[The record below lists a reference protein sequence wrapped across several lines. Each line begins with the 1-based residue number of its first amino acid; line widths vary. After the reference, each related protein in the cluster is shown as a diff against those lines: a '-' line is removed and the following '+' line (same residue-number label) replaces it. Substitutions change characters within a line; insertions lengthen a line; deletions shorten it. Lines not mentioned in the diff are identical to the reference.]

1 MRLSKVCFDI
11 TSLSTRSRYRGFGTY
26 ALSLARAFSR
36 AFGCAPEREGLDI
49 YLAIGGGLAMRVV
62 PLPDEPPSLE
72 EVAGPGPAT
81 PYTLYYAL
89 KQTVALARLIEAR
102 VDLVHSAEPKGTA
115 FPPGARVVV
124 TCHDLIPT
132 ILGGPY
138 RSPIWPGWASAAVD
152 KLRYRRPDHVI
163 AISEHTQQDVMRVTG
178 VPRERVSVVHHGVDT
193 AVFHPERREG
203 EAEIVRRVAGER
215 PYFLYVGGYDQRKR
229 VPELIDAFARRAGEI
244 DQALVIVGHMTA
256 RNEASLTSVIASS
269 GMKERVLLA
278 GFVPPEHLPALYR
291 RADAHVMPSTYE
303 GFGMTIVEAFAC
315 GCPVIAA
322 DASSIPEIAGGAAL
336 FVPPGDDDALGEA
349 MVRVGSDEALRRSL
363 SARGLERAARFTW
376 ERCAAETL
384 RVYREVLGRTRGRSR
399 Q

>member
-1 MRLSKVCFDI
+1 MPNKVCFDI
-11 TSLSTRSRYRGFGTY
+11 TSLSTGSRYRGIGTY

-36 AFGCAPEREGLDI
+36 LTEREGLDV
-49 YLAIGGGLAMRVV
+49 YLAIGGGLAMRVI

-72 EVAGPGPAT
+72 AIAGAGRPT

-89 KQTVALARLIEAR
+89 KHTVALARLLEAR
-102 VDLVHSAEPKGTA
+102 VDLVHSTEPKGTA

-138 RSPIWPGWASAAVD
+138 RSPLWPAWASAAVD
-152 KLRYRRPDHVI
+152 RVRYRLPDHVI
-163 AISEHTQQDVMRVTG
+163 AISEHTRQDVMRVTG
-178 VPRERVSVVHHGVDT
+178 VSPERVSVVHHGVDA

-203 EAEIVRRVAGER
+203 EAELVRGIAGER
-215 PYFLYVGGYDQRKR
+215 PYFLYVGGFDARKR
-229 VPELIDAFARRAGEI
+229 VPELIEAFGRHAREL
-244 DQALVIVGHMTA
+244 DHALVIVGQMNA
-256 RNEASLTSVIASS
+256 RQAASLKRAIASS
-269 GMKERVLLA
+269 GASGRVVLTD
-278 GFVPPEHLPALYR
+278 FVPPEHLPALYR
-291 RADAHVMPSTYE
+291 HADAHVMPSTYE

-336 FVPPGDDDALGEA
+336 LVPPGDDVAVGEA
-349 MVRVGSDEALRRSL
+349 MARVGSDEALRRSL
-363 SARGLERAARFTW
+363 SAHGVERAGRFTW

-384 RVYREVLGRTRGRSR
+384 RVYRDVLGREHGRSS